1 LSINFSQITILEN
14 NSNYL
19 KFGIYTSFYD
29 SEKFIEQ
36 SFNVIESINYDNFEW
51 HITDDF
57 SSDNTKELLIDR
69 IKKSPIKHKIKFME
83 QSEKKQMYWEPNLFF
98 DNTFDWIVLID
109 SDDMV
114 DSECLT
120 IYNNVLQ
127 NKNDV
132 SLISSDFHKI
142 NEKDNSLHSIS
153 YIINDDKIS
162 NKINRYHPSCDY
174 LNNISYSCFG
184 HLRAFKHNTIDKF
197 QIDNNLACAEDSY
210 HIFWSNSYGKYLHIP
225 RPLYKWYL
233 RNDSESHNVNVKP
246 GFNDNFEIALNK
258 LKSSDYGTDNSFNDV
273 YLETSA
279 LGSYNI
285 GDLKNKTV
293 SLWSKTLS
301 THQKEKLKLLYSD
314 STLSFNNEH
323 SDINVICLNNF
334 NNNDLDII
342 LSKISKSKILLY
354 YQNQKYHTNND
365 EKDKELSTQLT
376 YYKEVVDKHLSYN
389 WWTYIR
395 HFIIKN

>member
-1 LSINFSQITILEN
+1 
-14 NSNYL
+14 
-19 KFGIYTSFYD
+19 
-29 SEKFIEQ
+29 
-36 SFNVIESINYDNFEW
+36 VIENITYNNFEW

-57 SSDNTKELLIDR
+57 SSDNTKQLLLDR
-69 IKKSPIKHKIKFME
+69 IDKSPIKHKIKFME

-127 NKNDV
+127 NKSDV
-132 SLISSDFHKI
+132 SLISSDFHKL
-142 NEKDNSLHSIS
+142 NETNNSLHSIS
-153 YIINDDKIS
+153 YILNDDKIS
-162 NKINRYHPSCDY
+162 NKIEKYHPSCDY

-184 HLRAFKHNTIDKF
+184 HLRAFKHSSIDKF
-197 QIDNNLACAEDSY
+197 KIENNLACAEDSY

-233 RNDSESHNVNVKP
+233 RNDSESHNLNVKP
-246 GFNDNFEIALNK
+246 GFNDNFEIALSK
-258 LKSSDYGTDNSFNDV
+258 LKSSDYGVDDSFNDV

-279 LGSYNI
+279 LGSYDI
-285 GDLKNKTV
+285 GMLKNKTV
-293 SLWSKTLS
+293 SLWTKQLS
-301 THQKEKLKLLYSD
+301 THQKEKLKQLYSD
-314 STLSFNNEH
+314 STLSFDDKY
-323 SDINVICLNNF
+323 SDINIVCLNSF
-334 NNNDLDII
+334 NKEELDFI
-342 LSKISKSKILLY
+342 LSKISKNKILLY

-365 EKDKELSTQLT
+365 EKDYELTSQLN
-376 YYKEVVDKHLSYN
+376 YYREVIDKHIRYS